1 MPCTVAMSSTYTFAA
16 SLILRD
22 VLPHEGG
29 NSQERG
35 LRAIRPRT
43 NVTDEIFTWFLTGQ
57 CRANDGSKFE
67 FDDLIFLKTHFLYS
81 LMMFLVCTMYVL

>member
-1 MPCTVAMSSTYTFAA
+1 MSSTYTFAA
-16 SLILRD
+16 SLILLRRD
-22 VLPHEGG
+22 VLPQEGG

-57 CRANDGSKFE
+57 CRANDGPKFE
-67 FDDLIFLKTHFLYS
+67 FDDLLFLKTHTFFTL
-81 LMMFLVCTMYVL
+81 